1 MAIERL
7 ASYELGD
14 MTAVYLREGDTVGF
28 TLLPT
33 EYADRTPTR
42 RETLKGQ
49 FEVDLLPPHMG
60 YPRAWSV
67 DPLVHISLAG
77 GAGPG
82 GFSRGRTMRGG
93 PSQRSLRFQ
102 RQSREDQANVTA
114 VEMVLEADSGLVVT
128 HRLIWEHGAPFLR
141 IEEQLENSGI
151 TEVIVDMVSS
161 LTLSHLTPFAT
172 DDAPRRLFVHR
183 FRSDWSAE
191 GRHDVR
197 SVEELGLERS
207 WLGHG
212 VRNERFGQVGTM
224 PVRGWFPTVF
234 VEDQRE
240 SVFWGAALAWAGS
253 WQFELYR
260 KDDCLNVSAG
270 LADREYG
277 HWFKALQPG
286 ERFQPPSATLTCAR
300 GPLDRAAARLVAA
313 QREACRSHPEPDDSL
328 PVVFNEWCTSWG
340 NPTNENLSKLADVL
354 NGEGITYLVIDAGW
368 YKPPEGSWSNAQGDW
383 RVSDRS
389 FPGGLSETT
398 AEIRRNGLIPGLWFE
413 YECIGPNSDAW
424 SGREAL
430 QLTLGGVPIDSGGR
444 RFWDMRK
451 EESHRLL
458 ESLVID
464 TLEENRIGYLKI
476 DYNETAGYGADG
488 AESDGEGIRQQIL
501 GVYRFLDR
509 IRQRLPNLVIENCSS
524 GGHRLEPSM
533 VGRTAMSSFSDA
545 HECLEIPIIAA
556 NLHRLILPRQSQV
569 WAVLHSLDSPRRL
582 IYTLAA
588 GFLGRLCL
596 SGEILDLKAPQ
607 WEILRNALELYR
619 TAAPAIRD
627 GESRRYGP
635 PVSSYRHPTGWQAVV
650 ISGSGRT
657 LVVVHRFAADEE
669 TVDARRGH
677 EGDRSS
683 TVSVPIAGE
692 HGVPA
697 RIEGELSEAT
707 VRAEIR
713 GSTLRVE
720 PLEPFS
726 AAVYLLR

>member
-1 MAIERL
+1 
-7 ASYELGD
+7 
-14 MTAVYLREGDTVGF
+14 
-28 TLLPT
+28 
-33 EYADRTPTR
+33 
-42 RETLKGQ
+42 
-49 FEVDLLPPHMG
+49 
-60 YPRAWSV
+60 
-67 DPLVHISLAG
+67 
-77 GAGPG
+77 
-82 GFSRGRTMRGG
+82 
-93 PSQRSLRFQ
+93 
-102 RQSREDQANVTA
+102 
-114 VEMVLEADSGLVVT
+114 
-128 HRLIWEHGAPFLR
+128 
-141 IEEQLENSGI
+141 
-151 TEVIVDMVSS
+151 
-161 LTLSHLTPFAT
+161 
-172 DDAPRRLFVHR
+172 
-183 FRSDWSAE
+183 
-191 GRHDVR
+191 
-197 SVEELGLERS
+197 
-207 WLGHG
+207 
-212 VRNERFGQVGTM
+212 
-224 PVRGWFPTVF
+224 
-234 VEDQRE
+234 
-240 SVFWGAALAWAGS
+240 
-253 WQFELYR
+253 
-260 KDDCLNVSAG
+260 
-270 LADREYG
+270 
-277 HWFKALQPG
+277 
-286 ERFQPPSATLTCAR
+286 
-300 GPLDRAAARLVAA
+300 
-313 QREACRSHPEPDDSL
+313 
-328 PVVFNEWCTSWG
+328 
-340 NPTNENLSKLADVL
+340 
-354 NGEGITYLVIDAGW
+354 
-368 YKPPEGSWSNAQGDW
+368 
-383 RVSDRS
+383 
-389 FPGGLSETT
+389 
-398 AEIRRNGLIPGLWFE
+398 
-413 YECIGPNSDAW
+413 
-424 SGREAL
+424 
-430 QLTLGGVPIDSGGR
+430 
-444 RFWDMRK
+444 MRK

-464 TLEENRIGYLKI
+464 TLEKHRIGYLKI

-619 TAAPAIRD
+619 SAAPAIRD

-635 PVSSYRHPTGWQAVV
+635 PFSSYRHPTGWQAVV
-650 ISGSGRT
+650 ISGSDRT

-669 TVDARRGH
+669 TVGARRRH

-697 RIEGELSEAT
+697 KIAGELSEAT

-713 GSTLRVE
+713 GTTLQVK